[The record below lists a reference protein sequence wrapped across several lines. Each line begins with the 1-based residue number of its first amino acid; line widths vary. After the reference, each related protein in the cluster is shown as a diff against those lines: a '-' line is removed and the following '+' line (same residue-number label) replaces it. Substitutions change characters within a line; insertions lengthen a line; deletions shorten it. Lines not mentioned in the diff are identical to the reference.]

1 MSNHTPYVLGIAS
14 LFSGMLDFR
23 TVQAQSGL
31 LEKFGPIRYG
41 TSVPDTVPTPHIEPL
56 FAVAR
61 FVVQGWRKRLE
72 TSNVWE
78 ARAMPVPTAKLLI
91 IQLFLVRDQEVGAFP
106 AVASCRHF

>member
-1 MSNHTPYVLGIAS
+1 VLGIAS

-41 TSVPDTVPTPHIEPL
+41 TSVPNTVPTPHIEPL

-61 FVVQGWRKRLE
+61 FAVQGWRKRLE